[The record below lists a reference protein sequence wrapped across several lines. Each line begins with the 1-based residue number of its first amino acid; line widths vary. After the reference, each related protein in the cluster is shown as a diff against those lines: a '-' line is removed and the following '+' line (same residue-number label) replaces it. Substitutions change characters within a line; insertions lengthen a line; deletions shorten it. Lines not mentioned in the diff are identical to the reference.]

1 MRISAVELLGRIGDS
16 AAPFSALIAA
26 SVNDSDWNV
35 CFLAVRAL
43 GGLVSR
49 PSPRALHHCALGTMH
64 YVTVRYVTVC
74 LATLTVFGV

>member
-49 PSPRALHHCALGTMH
+49 PSPRALGTVR
-64 YVTVRYVTVC
+64 YVTVHYVTVC
-74 LATLTVFGV
+74 LATLTVLGV